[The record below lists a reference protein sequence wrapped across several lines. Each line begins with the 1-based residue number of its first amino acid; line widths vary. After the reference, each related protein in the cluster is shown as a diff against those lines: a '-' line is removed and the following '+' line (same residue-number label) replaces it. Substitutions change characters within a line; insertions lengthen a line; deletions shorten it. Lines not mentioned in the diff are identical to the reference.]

1 MKIAVI
7 SDIHGNL
14 EALEK
19 VLEDAD
25 QAGADHVICLGD
37 CIGYGPDSN
46 GVVQKIM
53 SRNIP
58 AVTGNHEL
66 ALHNRLHLIW
76 FNSLA
81 RISLEKTLPTLSANV
96 KTFLRNLPHSL
107 SGNGARFVHG
117 CPLQSIRTYLF
128 LASDYRIRRALDK
141 MPEKICFVGHTHDLV
156 LISYDGRHVRRRR
169 LLAEETP
176 IEDRYSYIVNVG
188 SVGQPRDG
196 TNTAKYV
203 IWDIESRRIFLRRVT
218 YDIARVVEKIKA
230 AGLPEAHGRRLW

>member
-19 VLEDAD
+19 VLQDAGRS
-25 QAGADHVICLGD
+25 GADKIICLGD

-46 GVVQKIM
+46 RVVEKIM
-53 SRNIP
+53 AGNIP

-66 ALHNRLHLIW
+66 VLHNRIHLNW

-81 RISLEKTLPTLSANV
+81 RISLEKIIPTLSAEV
-96 KTFLRNLPHSL
+96 KNFLRGLPHSL
-107 SGNGARFVHG
+107 TVNDARFVHG
-117 CPLQSIRTYLF
+117 CPLQSIKTYLF

-141 MPEKICFVGHTHDLV
+141 MKEKICFVGHTHDLV
-156 LISYDGRHVRRRR
+156 LISYDGRNVLRSPLR
-169 LLAEETP
+169 AEQTP
-176 IEDRYSYIVNVG
+176 VEGGRSYIVNVG

-203 IWDIESRRIFLRRVT
+203 IWDTERKRIVLRRIE

-230 AGLPEAHGRRLW
+230 AGLPEVHGRRLW

>member
-14 EALEK
+14 EAFK
-19 VLEDAD
+19 AVLADAGQSGAD
-25 QAGADHVICLGD
+25 QIVCLGD

-46 GVVQKIM
+46 RVVEIII
-53 SRNIP
+53 SNRIP

-66 ALHNRLHLIW
+66 VLHNKLHLNW
-76 FNSLA
+76 FNWLA
-81 RISLEKTLPTLSANV
+81 RQSLEKIVPTLSQEV
-96 KTFLRNLPHSL
+96 KNFLRSLPPSL
-107 SGNGARFVHG
+107 VLHDARFVHG
-117 CPLQSIRTYLF
+117 CPLQSIKTYLF

-141 MPEKICFVGHTHDLV
+141 MEENLCFVGHTHDLL
-156 LISYDGRHVRRRR
+156 LIRYDGRKVRRSR
-169 LLAEETP
+169 LVKEETLL
-176 IEDRYSYIVNVG
+176 EDGVSHIINVG

-203 IWDIESRRIFLRRVT
+203 IWDTRGKKVILRSLT

-230 AGLPEAHGRRLW
+230 AGLPEAHGHRLW

>member
-19 VLEDAD
+19 VLDDAHSCGAD
-25 QAGADHVICLGD
+25 QIICLGD

-46 GVVQKIM
+46 KVVEKIM
-53 SRNIP
+53 AGNIP

-66 ALHNRLHLIW
+66 VLHSQLHLNW

-81 RISLEKTLPTLSANV
+81 RLSLEKTIPTLSAKV
-96 KTFLRNLPHSL
+96 KNFLRDLPHSL
-107 SGNGARFVHG
+107 SVNDARFVHG
-117 CPLQSIRTYLF
+117 CPLQSIKTYLF

-141 MPEKICFVGHTHDLV
+141 MKEKICFVGHTHDLV
-156 LISYDGRHVRRRR
+156 LISYDGRSLKRSPLYKQET
-169 LLAEETP
+169 LLK
-176 IEDRYSYIVNVG
+176 DDNCYIVNVG

-203 IWDIESRRIFLRRVT
+203 LWDTESKRIVLRCVA